1 MLKSALFVYIV
12 LLSLGLAISYQ
23 GTINYYSVFIKL
35 FSLFIISIILVFLYL
50 IYKFEKINTHF
61 IPQIYRKR
69 FKILLR
75 INKFVRK
82 SPSKIFFILSL
93 VISIIW
99 IFWGLFYT
107 SRLEQ
112 PNEVGDSFGAIN
124 TLFSGFAFVGV
135 IVAIILQSKEL
146 KAQREEL
153 SQTRQEL
160 KGQKEELALQNR
172 ISQIAR
178 FESSFFIMLSSHR
191 EILKNLYYDNK
202 HGIDAIHDIEEKFKS
217 KITTSKKDTDYYDS
231 FLVDIENIN
240 GRLEYI
246 IKMFKK
252 FKPIYYCDSYF
263 RYMYRIIKFVDSN
276 KILNEEEKSD
286 YIDLLRA
293 QISRD
298 EFVLVFYNSLMPEYK
313 KMKKYIVKYR
323 FFDNFQFDTLSMEL
337 DIFLYPKEAFGEEW
351 VEHIIS
357 DIINSTPHY
366 IMQPMQEKL
375 ETWKKEKIQGN
386 NY

>member
-191 EILKNLYYDNK
+191 EILKNFDYDRK
-202 HGIDAIHDIEEKFKS
+202 HGIDAMQSIVSLFKS
-217 KITTSKKDTDYYDS
+217 KIRSDNESYNILWMCNDTFSVRLNNIRRESKLFD
-231 FLVDIENIN
+231 
-240 GRLEYI
+240 
-246 IKMFKK
+246 
-252 FKPIYYCDSYF
+252 YCDSYF
-263 RYMYRIIKFVDSN
+263 RYTYRIVKFVDEN
-276 KILNEEEKSD
+276 NILNEKEKYDYVELLKSQSSEYEFIFIFYKGLIDAKYEEIKR
-286 YIDLLRA
+286 Y
-293 QISRD
+293 
-298 EFVLVFYNSLMPEYK
+298 MT
-313 KMKKYIVKYR
+313 KYR
-323 FFDNFQFDTLSMEL
+323 FFDNIAVRDLALQT
-337 DIFLYPKEAFGEEW
+337 DIILYPKTAYFDEKMAKEIAANIRSSMQYPKEKKEECIKNL
-351 VEHIIS
+351 E
-357 DIINSTPHY
+357 
-366 IMQPMQEKL
+366 EKL
-375 ETWKKEKIQGN
+375 KKWLAEE
-386 NY
+386 

>member
-99 IFWGLFYT
+99 IFWGIFYT

-172 ISQIAR
+172 ISQIAQ
-178 FESSFFIMLSSHR
+178 FENSFFIMLSSHR
-191 EILKNLYYDNK
+191 EILKNLDYDCR
-202 HGIDAIHDIEEKFKS
+202 HGIDAMKNIVDNFIL
-217 KITTSKKDTDYYDS
+217 KIRSDDEFQNVSWMCNKASSD
-231 FLVDIENIN
+231 
-240 GRLEYI
+240 RLNTIRTESAKLKI
-246 IKMFKK
+246 F
-252 FKPIYYCDSYF
+252 YYCDSYF
-263 RYMYRIIKFVDSN
+263 RYMCRIIKFVDEN
-276 KILNEEEKSD
+276 KILNEKEKYD
-286 YIDLLRA
+286 YVELLKS
-293 QISRD
+293 QSSEY
-298 EFVLVFYNSLMPEYK
+298 EFIFIFYNGLIDA
-313 KMKKYIVKYR
+313 KYEEIKRYMTKYR
-323 FFDNFQFDTLSMEL
+323 FFDNIAVRDLALKT
-337 DIFLYPKEAFGEEW
+337 DIILYPKTAYFDEKMAENVASSIRRTMRYPAKKKEECIKNL
-351 VEHIIS
+351 E
-357 DIINSTPHY
+357 
-366 IMQPMQEKL
+366 EKL
-375 ETWKKEKIQGN
+375 NKWLEEG
-386 NY
+386 

>member
-99 IFWGLFYT
+99 IFWGIFYT

-160 KGQKEELALQNR
+160 KGQKEELTLQNK

-191 EILKNLYYDNK
+191 EILKNLDYNNK
-202 HGIDAIHDIEEKFKS
+202 HGIELIRGIGDRFKS
-217 KITTSKKDTDYYDS
+217 MFIIDKNGRVSRNGYFAVSLFSLDERLNNIRDS
-231 FLVDIENIN
+231 FEEFNNIYN
-240 GRLEYI
+240 
-246 IKMFKK
+246 F
-252 FKPIYYCDSYF
+252 DSYF
-263 RYMYRIIKFVDSN
+263 RYMYGIIKFVDSN
-276 KILNEEEKSD
+276 ETLNEKEKFH
-286 YIDLLRA
+286 YIDLLKA
-293 QISRD
+293 QISKD
-298 EFVLVFYNSLMPEYK
+298 ELNIVFYNCLMSEYK
-313 KMKKYIVKYR
+313 KMKNYIVKYR
-323 FFDNFQFDTLSMEL
+323 FFDNLKPDILALEL
-337 DIFLYPKEAFGEEW
+337 DIFFYPKEAFGEEW

-357 DIINSTPHY
+357 DIINSTPPY
-366 IMQPMQEKL
+366 IMQMMQEKL
-375 ETWKKEKIQGN
+375 ETWQNGE
-386 NY
+386 YTWE